1 MSADIGASNH
11 GQANSAQ
18 HRQPETWVPEMLT
31 VRVPFL
37 PEVGAALLAYA
48 AERDSS
54 PHAIVAEIVRA
65 HLSTVVIA
73 PLVRAVRGG
82 VTTVNQARSE
92 CGLAHLP

>member
-1 MSADIGASNH
+1 
-11 GQANSAQ
+11 
-18 HRQPETWVPEMLT
+18 MLT

-65 HLSTVVIA
+65 HLSAVVNTA
-73 PLVRAVRGG
+73 AL
-82 VTTVNQARSE
+82 
-92 CGLAHLP
+92 